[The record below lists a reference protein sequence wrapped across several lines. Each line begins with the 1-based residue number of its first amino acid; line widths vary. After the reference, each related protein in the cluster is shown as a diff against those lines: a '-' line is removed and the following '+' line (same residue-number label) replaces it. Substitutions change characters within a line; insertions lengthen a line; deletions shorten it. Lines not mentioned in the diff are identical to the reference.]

1 MASRDY
7 LRHLVSN
14 NAPAGTRV
22 GDEYYDPIS
31 NKLFKTLVVNGT
43 TVSQVEVLLTPAN
56 NTITAAFTSANNRV
70 LKTGDTM
77 TGNLVIVGTLSAT
90 TKSFVIKHPLKE
102 GMQLRYG
109 SLEGPENGVYVRGQL
124 EGTTTIE
131 LPDYWVKLIDPNSI
145 TVQLSSIGNYQKLF
159 VENIVNNTV
168 TIGIEDNTVDKLKC
182 FYTIFAE
189 RVDVSK
195 LQVEI

>member
-1 MASRDY
+1 
-7 LRHLVSN
+7 
-14 NAPAGTRV
+14 
-22 GDEYYDPIS
+22 
-31 NKLFKTLVVNGT
+31 
-43 TVSQVEVLLTPAN
+43 
-56 NTITAAFTSANNRV
+56 
-70 LKTGDTM
+70 M